1 MLIGC
6 TIRSVDNNETFLSR
20 FILNLSRCYTQNDIV
35 TLAITALKC
44 LIYSYRYIT
53 FKRTIQSFTFD
64 NSSTQE
70 ITKRKFSGVDT
81 YSAS

>member
-1 MLIGC
+1 MLIGY

-20 FILNLSRCYTQNDIV
+20 FILNLSRCY
-35 TLAITALKC
+35 TALKC

-70 ITKRKFSGVDT
+70 ITKRKFSGFDT